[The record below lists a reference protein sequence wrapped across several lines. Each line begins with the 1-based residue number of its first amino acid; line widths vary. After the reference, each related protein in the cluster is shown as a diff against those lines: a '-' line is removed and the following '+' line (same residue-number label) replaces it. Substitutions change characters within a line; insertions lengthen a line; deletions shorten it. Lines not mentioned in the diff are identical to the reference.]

1 MQESYAQIN
10 SLQLCIASW
19 GKGPAVVVSHGW
31 CDHAGSWSTFA
42 ECLAA
47 AGYKVVVPDQ
57 RGFGKSEHCPKSS
70 HYHFPDYVA
79 DLAAVI
85 QHLQLDEYTL
95 IGHSMGGTVSALL
108 AALHKPAPQRLLLID
123 GLGPQSETPE
133 RARMR
138 YQQHLLSRQFPGST
152 TQ

>member
-57 RGFGKSEHCPKSS
+57 RGLESQSTVPK
-70 HYHFPDYVA
+70 
-79 DLAAVI
+79 AATTTFRI
-85 QHLQLDEYTL
+85 MWL
-95 IGHSMGGTVSALL
+95 IWL
-108 AALHKPAPQRLLLID
+108 P
-123 GLGPQSETPE
+123 
-133 RARMR
+133 
-138 YQQHLLSRQFPGST
+138 
-152 TQ
+152 